1 MKVLAISFGR
11 KNGNTEVLVKEAL
24 MACEEK
30 GLEVEFVRA
39 NEFVLEAC
47 TVCNGFCQPQW
58 DYCPHKDDAHFLI
71 EHFLDCDGYIIGA
84 PVYSKTPCSL
94 ALVFRDRVFGPKM
107 DLSVWKER
115 GEPDWAKGKGRARAG
130 GLISVGGAPS
140 HHWVSLGIQNLYTT
154 CFSAQTEV
162 VDILDVMAHADRGA
176 CAIDDELCARAH
188 KMGEN
193 IADAVLSG
201 DYKWRGDDGY
211 ACPICHQNFV
221 ELRPGT
227 NKTECPICGA
237 LGHLEMDENNII
249 KLVIDDLHQ
258 NVLDVP
264 GKAFHGEEIKYV
276 RENIYNPRKH
286 LADERLEKYKNWEM
300 HNLKSPTKEAR
311 KQAILEKMA
320 SEGKL

>member
-1 MKVLAISFGR
+1 
-11 KNGNTEVLVKEAL
+11 
-24 MACEEK
+24 
-30 GLEVEFVRA
+30 
-39 NEFVLEAC
+39 
-47 TVCNGFCQPQW
+47 
-58 DYCPHKDDAHFLI
+58 
-71 EHFLDCDGYIIGA
+71 
-84 PVYSKTPCSL
+84 
-94 ALVFRDRVFGPKM
+94 
-107 DLSVWKER
+107 
-115 GEPDWAKGKGRARAG
+115 
-130 GLISVGGAPS
+130 
-140 HHWVSLGIQNLYTT
+140 
-154 CFSAQTEV
+154 